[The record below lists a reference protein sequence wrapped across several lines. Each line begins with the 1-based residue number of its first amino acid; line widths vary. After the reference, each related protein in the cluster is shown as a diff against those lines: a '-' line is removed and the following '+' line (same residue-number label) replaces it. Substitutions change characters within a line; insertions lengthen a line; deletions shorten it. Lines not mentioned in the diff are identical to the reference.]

1 MEDFSSVTVSMFF
14 YCLFVARQP
23 FSLLTGPE
31 FDSRFVLLTSKMSI
45 KTISPGK
52 YCTIYVC
59 TLCTSCK
66 SKDKI
71 IYNIQRI
78 ENLVVGS
85 LEDDDTTSSL
95 LNPSP
100 NKKKSNY

>member
-1 MEDFSSVTVSMFF
+1 M
-14 YCLFVARQP
+14 
-23 FSLLTGPE
+23 
-31 FDSRFVLLTSKMSI
+31 
-45 KTISPGK
+45 
-52 YCTIYVC
+52 
-59 TLCTSCK
+59 CTSCK

-78 ENLVVGS
+78 VNLVVGS